1 MIVTKVRRE
10 GQNVK
15 RTLLLALLAAACT
28 LLLSG
33 CIFKP
38 VDELYALPRQTDEY
52 YNLQAEL
59 EQLLAAGAKYS
70 APVSGD
76 NQQAVQMADLTG
88 DGVREVLVFLHAG
101 TEEPLQLHIYT
112 KADGGYQP
120 LTVLY
125 HSGSSFDRVDY
136 VDLDGSP
143 GVEIV
148 LGTRVSDQVLQSL
161 HVYTVDQTGA
171 AELLNTNY
179 FKYTLADLDADG
191 RQELVNFRSG
201 AQNEPGVAELFRY
214 VDGTIHSGGVAR
226 MSVPLEADV
235 IRRIINGCTQPDHS
249 AVFVASAY
257 ENGLITDVFA
267 IRDGLFTNI
276 AVTQDGS
283 QSAQTLRGS
292 TIYGADIDDDG
303 LIELPSLLRLPK
315 LEPEDPR
322 DYELVNWYN
331 LDLEGRKLAKLT
343 TYYNDAD
350 GWYLEIPDDWGGSLL
365 VHYGEESGGH
375 AGYSFYRYDAAPE
388 DAQRIATIY
397 MFSGTDAQTLAS
409 TDGRF
414 ILNKKGDVVYAA
426 QIGQALPLTQE
437 ELTALF
443 HFIQVQWYTGEM

>member
-1 MIVTKVRRE
+1 MKKKLKLV
-10 GQNVK
+10 
-15 RTLLLALLAAACT
+15 LLTAACA

-59 EQLLAAGAKYS
+59 EQLLAAGAQYS
-70 APVSGD
+70 APVTGD

-88 DGVREVLVFLHAG
+88 DGIREVIVFLHVG
-101 TEEPLQLHIYT
+101 TEEPLQIHIYT
-112 KADGGYQP
+112 PNQGQYRELA
-120 LTVLY
+120 VLR

-136 VDLDGSP
+136 VELDGQP
-143 GVEIV
+143 GLEIV

-161 HVYTVDQTGA
+161 HAYAVDESGA

-191 RQELVNFRSG
+191 RRELVSFRSG
-201 AQNEPGVAELFRY
+201 SQTEPGVAELFRY
-214 VDGTIHSGGVAR
+214 VDGTVHSGGVAR

-235 IRRIINGCTQPDHS
+235 IRRIINGYTQPEVS

-257 ENGLITDVFA
+257 ESGLITDVFA
-267 IRDGLFTNI
+267 MRDGIFTNI
-276 AVTQDGS
+276 AVAQDET

-292 TIYGADIDDDG
+292 TIYGADIDGDG
-303 LIELPSLLRLPK
+303 LIELPSLLQLQK
-315 LEPEDPR
+315 LEPEDTR
-322 DYELVNWYN
+322 SYELVNWYN
-331 LDLEGRKLAKLT
+331 LDLTGRKIAKLT

-350 GWYLEIPDDWGGSLL
+350 GWYLEIPDDWGGNLL
-365 VHYGEESGGH
+365 VNYGEQTGGH
-375 AGYSFYRYDAAPE
+375 AGYSFYRYDSTPD
-388 DAQRIATIY
+388 DARRIVTVY
-397 MFSGTDAQTLAS
+397 MFSGTNAEELAS

-426 QIGQALPLTQE
+426 EIGQALPLTQE
-437 ELTALF
+437 TMTELF
-443 HFIQVQWYTGEM
+443 RFIQVQWYTGEM